1 MSSDDH
7 RYPRTFHLDGS
18 GLGGTSS
25 DRDRIEWAALSA
37 RNVVIEEKMDGSET
51 SFEFNDS
58 VEPVLRY
65 RGSPLDLKS
74 RGGAEKQF
82 DRFKD
87 WFDLN
92 ADSFFDRFDTRFRVY
107 GEWLFATHR
116 VFYDAL
122 PCHFLEFDILDK
134 QDGRFLDTPARR
146 ELTSPLPALHSVRV
160 IAEGGADGVGHPS
173 TLVGPSAFKSPG
185 WREAAAAAAS
195 RSGLTAEAFMA
206 RIDTSDYAEGIYGK
220 VEENGEVTLRFKW
233 VRPEFVS
240 GIVSGGRHW
249 KDMVTVPNGVV
260 SEPAFSISY
269 QPPRP

>member
-1 MSSDDH
+1 MPSDDH

-25 DRDRIEWAALSA
+25 DRERIEWAALSA

-51 SFEFNDS
+51 SFEFD
-58 VEPVLRY
+58 EDLDPVLRY

-87 WFDLN
+87 WFELN
-92 ADSFFDRFDTRFRVY
+92 ADSFFDRFDTKYRVY
-107 GEWLFATHR
+107 GEWLFAAHR
-116 VFYDAL
+116 IFYDAL

-134 QDGRFLDTPARR
+134 RDGRFLDTPGRR
-146 ELTSPLPALHSVRV
+146 ELTSTLPELNSVRV
-160 IAEGGADGVGHPS
+160 VAEGLAGPLGHPS
-173 TLVGPSAFKSPG
+173 KLVGRSAFKSPD
-185 WREAAAAAAS
+185 WRLSATEAASHA
-195 RSGLTAEAFMA
+195 GLTAETFMA
-206 RIDTSDYAEGIYGK
+206 RIDTSDLAEGVYGK

-240 GIVSGGRHW
+240 GIVGGGRHW
-249 KDMVTVPNGVV
+249 KDMALVPNGVV
-260 SEPAFSISY
+260 SEVA
-269 QPPRP
+269 PPSAYAPPNP